1 MVQKAED
8 YFLNNEKQNV
18 ESVFATVGSGP
29 GGNGQN
35 VARMFVRLKDWDQRD
50 PQTGTSFAIIERA
63 TKAFNQINEARVI
76 ASSPPAISGLGSSA
90 GFDMEL
96 EDHAGKGHDALMA
109 ARDTLLELAGKNPL
123 LTRVRHNGL
132 DDSPQLQVDIDQ
144 RKAQALGVSIDDIND
159 TLQTAWG
166 SSYVNDFM
174 DRGRVKKV
182 YVQAAAKYRMLP
194 DDINLWYVR
203 TAAAARWCHSRPSP
217 PRAGRPA
224 RRGWSATMATQR
236 WRSSVRRRRVSV
248 PVPRW
253 T

>member
-166 SSYVNDFM
+166 RATSTTLWI
-174 DRGRVKKV
+174 
-182 YVQAAAKYRMLP
+182 AA
-194 DDINLWYVR
+194 
-203 TAAAARWCHSRPSP
+203 
-217 PRAGRPA
+217 G
-224 RRGWSATMATQR
+224 
-236 WRSSVRRRRVSV
+236 
-248 PVPRW
+248 
-253 T
+253 